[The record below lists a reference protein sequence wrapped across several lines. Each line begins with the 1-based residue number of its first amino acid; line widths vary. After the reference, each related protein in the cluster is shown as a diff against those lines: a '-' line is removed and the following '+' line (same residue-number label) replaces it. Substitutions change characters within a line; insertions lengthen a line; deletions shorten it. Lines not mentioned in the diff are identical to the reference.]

1 MKAIQIVKPN
11 ELKVIDMD
19 MPKIEQPDQVL
30 VKMKAA
36 GICGSDVDIYHGTN
50 AAATYPRV
58 IGHEMVGV
66 IEAVGSGVTNRKVG
80 DRVIIDQVTAC
91 GHCYACRKGRPNV
104 CGNLQVRGVHL
115 DGGYREYMVVPE
127 KDCYLLPDFLK
138 DEDAVM
144 IEPTTIAVQAC
155 SRAELCA
162 EDNLMI
168 IGAGA
173 LGNSILRIARLY
185 HPNKLIMVDID
196 DAKLSESLQHGA
208 TDVINSRTEDVV
220 ARAHELTDGYG
231 PTVTIDAACFKGSL
245 LTACQATGNAGRVIT
260 MGFSVAPDE
269 INQFVITS
277 KELDVRGSRL
287 QNRKFQAVIDLVN
300 EGKVDLSNSVSHTFN
315 FLDAQ
320 KAFDFNDSHDPSIRK
335 IVLTF
340 DR

>member
-36 GICGSDVDIYHGTN
+36 GICGSDVGIYHGTN

-277 KELDVRGSRL
+277 KELDVRGIRL

-320 KAFDFNDSHDPSIRK
+320 KAFDFNDSHDSSIRK